1 MSDNNI
7 FFDMVLSFEAIMNK
21 KISKI
26 VGARIKMLRQQHGM
40 TGSELGA
47 LLGVSQQHQSRF
59 ENGECNIHVDVIYLL
74 SYIFKVKL
82 NYFFQD
88 INDCFDQEGIAYKE
102 SYYHSETIV
111 EKYELWR

>member
-82 NYFFQD
+82 NYFFS
-88 INDCFDQEGIAYKE
+88 GYK
-102 SYYHSETIV
+102 
-111 EKYELWR
+111 

>member
-1 MSDNNI
+1 
-7 FFDMVLSFEAIMNK
+7 MNK

-59 ENGECNIHVDVIYLL
+59 ENGECNIHVDVI
-74 SYIFKVKL
+74 
-82 NYFFQD
+82 
-88 INDCFDQEGIAYKE
+88 
-102 SYYHSETIV
+102 
-111 EKYELWR
+111 